1 MEGAGVKKVCP
12 ECHKVFV
19 TELADKV
26 YCSRKCSVKMRKRGR
41 SRRDAE
47 IAYKEKMA

>member
-1 MEGAGVKKVCP
+1 MKKVCP
-12 ECHKVFV
+12 ECQKIFI

-41 SRRDAE
+41 RRHNAN

>member
-1 MEGAGVKKVCP
+1 MKNICP
-12 ECHKVFV
+12 ECHKEFV
-19 TELADKV
+19 TDMVGKV

-41 SRRDAE
+41 RKRNAD

>member
-1 MEGAGVKKVCP
+1 MKKVCL
-12 ECHKVFV
+12 ECQKVFV
-19 TELADKV
+19 TELTDKV

-41 SRRDAE
+41 RRNAK

>member
-1 MEGAGVKKVCP
+1 MKKVCP

-19 TELADKV
+19 TELTDKV
-26 YCSRKCSVKMRKRGR
+26 YCTRKWSVKMRKRGR
-41 SRRDAE
+41 KRRRKAE

>member
-1 MEGAGVKKVCP
+1 MKKVCP

-19 TELADKV
+19 TELTDKV

-41 SRRDAE
+41 RRRRNVE